1 MQMRIVVAAFFLFPS
16 ALFFVPQNTRVEVDR
31 LVVYQPQ
38 RELALPAGGG
48 QAGSYKIALGSE
60 PVGPRLAEMRPT
72 GCVDRAH
79 KTGSVSP
86 VVSLAGRGRHLSSQ
100 V

>member
-38 RELALPAGGG
+38 RELALPAGGDKRG
-48 QAGSYKIALGSE
+48 HTRSHLAANRWVQDLQKCALRVASIE
-60 PVGPRLAEMRPT
+60 HIRLAR
-72 GCVDRAH
+72 
-79 KTGSVSP
+79 
-86 VVSLAGRGRHLSSQ
+86 
-100 V
+100 